1 MGVGCCRCGADDPD
15 DVPVPSGGGC
25 VGCDCCGG
33 GCGEIPDDISG
44 SSELL
49 DDEEEEEEEELR
61 FVVAIGLSSASGSPR
76 EIVPGPDGTDCRE
89 VEVTGRDHPND
100 ILGSSLGGGTSTCMC

>member
-1 MGVGCCRCGADDPD
+1 M
-15 DVPVPSGGGC
+15 
-25 VGCDCCGG
+25 GCDGCDGCGG
-33 GCGEIPDDISG
+33 GCGEMPDDISG

-49 DDEEEEEEEELR
+49 DDEEEEEEEEELR
-61 FVVAIGLSSASGSPR
+61 FVAAIGLSSASGSPR

-89 VEVTGRDHPND
+89 VGGTGRDHPND

>member
-1 MGVGCCRCGADDPD
+1 MLDVPNDILGTSSGMGVGCCRCGADDPD

-25 VGCDCCGG
+25 VDCDCCGG

-49 DDEEEEEEEELR
+49 DDEEEEEEEEELR
-61 FVVAIGLSSASGSPR
+61 FVVAIGLCVRFSS
-76 EIVPGPDGTDCRE
+76 
-89 VEVTGRDHPND
+89 
-100 ILGSSLGGGTSTCMC
+100 